1 MSTFVPCDKEVRPNM
16 ETTTTPRTLELV
28 PINVTLNRPDVEALD
43 EIAVQ
48 LQTNRSALVRTALQ
62 QFLQRQERLRDLPP
76 REGKQKAT

>member
-1 MSTFVPCDKEVRPNM
+1 M